1 DKTTVFEIDQSI
13 RIEDMKKDSFVS
25 LASKQKSFT
34 IRLTRADKKILL
46 KRFYK
51 KTPKRFGPEN
61 FALTIVFMIHE
72 SSYPITKIIIDK
84 EYTNYERLIVSLIQ
98 RYYPHLTIVFQS
110 VGKNSPA
117 HEASFFTG
125 LGKHSDSYKKQSQR
139 YFANQEKKI
148 GVSSNLKGFLTAE
161 LLHPE
166 FTGIRSPHDLLSP
179 KPYHKILDLSSK
191 TNWVKVKHLKP
202 GMTIATANGW
212 EKISAIIPRGR
223 KQTFD
228 IQVAGTHNFVGNDIV
243 AHNTYISGNVGIGTT
258 APANKLVV
266 KGDGSSTGLMIGGA
280 TTYEFAVDSITAATD
295 YLNFRSVSA
304 NTNTT
309 HVNNILVLQRT
320 GNVGIGTAS
329 PLAKLD
335 VAGAATIGGQLTFDA
350 GNTIQ
355 TTAMNTLTLGG
366 ATTGN
371 IVLNPANAAAGGAV
385 LPNTNNVT
393 DIGSSTL
400 QFRNIYATNF
410 IGGSSGVQGLWQRTS
425 GSLAPT
431 NITDS
436 INLGAT
442 ATSSALVHL
451 AGTANENS
459 WINTGNVGI
468 GTTGPIARLEV
479 NGRAIFHTEG
489 YGPNDISSANVTIQ
503 QNLNTLGLTTQ
514 SFPTSN
520 QWAFRLRDVVEG
532 DFAIYDVVNSASRIY
547 INSSGNVG
555 IGTTSPD
562 VKLAIEGTSSVATGD
577 GSELVTFRD
586 NRTTTGSALNY
597 VLGINRQNS
606 ATAAWYLGNDGNSN
620 AVFSTNNSDMRIG
633 HDISG
638 TFYEDITIKG
648 TGVTGTGNVGIGT
661 TSPVAKLEAAGITYL
676 G

>member
-1 DKTTVFEIDQSI
+1 MIANGGNVGIGTTNPSSFKLEVAGNVGPEANGTRDLGSATRHWANLYVDNLVGTTVASNEWQRILGALSPRNITDDVLLGATATSSALVKLTGTAGNNSWINTGNVGIGTTNPIQALHVAGQCVTGDTLLKRRRRRKGKNGEWIEEWEDVAIKYIKPGDEILTLDEKTGEFVPQKVEKLMDMGVQEVFLLTTQSNMRIETTDNHPYLVLEKQHASNQKQDKTTVFEIDQSI

-266 KGDGSSTGLMIGGA
+266 KGDGSSTGLMIGG
-280 TTYEFAVDSITAATD
+280 
-295 YLNFRSVSA
+295 
-304 NTNTT
+304 
-309 HVNNILVLQRT
+309 
-320 GNVGIGTAS
+320 
-329 PLAKLD
+329 
-335 VAGAATIGGQLTFDA
+335 
-350 GNTIQ
+350 
-355 TTAMNTLTLGG
+355 
-366 ATTGN
+366 
-371 IVLNPANAAAGGAV
+371 
-385 LPNTNNVT
+385 
-393 DIGSSTL
+393 
-400 QFRNIYATNF
+400 
-410 IGGSSGVQGLWQRTS
+410 
-425 GSLAPT
+425 
-431 NITDS
+431 
-436 INLGAT
+436 
-442 ATSSALVHL
+442 
-451 AGTANENS
+451 
-459 WINTGNVGI
+459 
-468 GTTGPIARLEV
+468 
-479 NGRAIFHTEG
+479 
-489 YGPNDISSANVTIQ
+489 
-503 QNLNTLGLTTQ
+503 
-514 SFPTSN
+514 
-520 QWAFRLRDVVEG
+520 
-532 DFAIYDVVNSASRIY
+532 
-547 INSSGNVG
+547 
-555 IGTTSPD
+555 
-562 VKLAIEGTSSVATGD
+562 
-577 GSELVTFRD
+577 
-586 NRTTTGSALNY
+586 
-597 VLGINRQNS
+597 
-606 ATAAWYLGNDGNSN
+606 
-620 AVFSTNNSDMRIG
+620 
-633 HDISG
+633 
-638 TFYEDITIKG
+638 
-648 TGVTGTGNVGIGT
+648 
-661 TSPVAKLEAAGITYL
+661 
-676 G
+676 